1 MFYGRLRYVL
11 IILIIFSNILFATEL
26 KLTSQEKEFIKAH
39 PSIVLGTDKSW
50 TPYVIV
56 NKDGSITGY
65 DQEVL
70 NLINQLTGANFKLK
84 ADKWHEVVEDAKHK
98 IIDGISTGS
107 VHQER
112 KIYFNSSTPYVTLKY
127 IFVTSNTDDKKHLK
141 SLNDINGK
149 TIGIQKDNLVTK
161 QLIKR
166 FKNSKIIEYAN
177 YSEIIK
183 ALVTDEIDLTLIADH
198 LSIFY
203 TANELKIPFLRP
215 IGLLDEEVSLVFSIR
230 KDYPEAITI
239 INKALA
245 YIGEEK
251 LKEIKNK
258 WFIGTLNKSKK
269 KLILKKEELTYLS
282 NKKEIKMCIDP
293 NWMPLEKIEHDK
305 TIGFTSDFIKLLS
318 QKINT
323 PISLVPTSTWSES
336 LNNIKSK
343 KCDILSMVATTPK
356 FEKYMD
362 FTSPY
367 LTLQIVLATKTS
379 AIYINNLENKLDKTF
394 AVVKNYA
401 LHEYLK
407 SKYPTIKIV
416 EVDSI
421 HDGLQRVAN
430 REIFG
435 YIDNSAVITHEI
447 QQKFFSTVAITG
459 QIDLEMH
466 YSIGTRNDEKI
477 LNTIFE
483 KTISSVNNSQKQ
495 DIKNRWFK
503 FKQESMI
510 DYKLIR
516 NIIIIF
522 LLLSLI
528 GATFLIIF
536 RKKNQK
542 LKIAQKKI
550 EMFNNTLEQQVKK
563 ELEKNRQQQLM
574 IVQQSRLAQ
583 MGKAINMIAHQ
594 WRQPLNIVN
603 GLVMQMDMKLSKQ
616 NNIDKYLLEKEFDK
630 IEATTKYMSRTI
642 DDFRDFF
649 KPQKEKTIFS
659 LKETIN
665 DAIRLLQPVML
676 YDNIKIHH
684 CHENDIELFGYPNEI
699 GQVIINLLNNAQDA
713 LISNNLDKEKNIY
726 ISLSKKDD
734 KAVMTIQDNAGGINN
749 KIINHIFDPY
759 FSTKSNKHGT
769 GLGLYIAKM
778 IIEEHMDGDISV
790 KNSDNGAVFK
800 IEFKI

>member
-749 KIINHIFDPY
+749 KIINHIFDP
-759 FSTKSNKHGT
+759 F
-769 GLGLYIAKM
+769 LY
-778 IIEEHMDGDISV
+778 
-790 KNSDNGAVFK
+790 K
-800 IEFKI
+800 IK